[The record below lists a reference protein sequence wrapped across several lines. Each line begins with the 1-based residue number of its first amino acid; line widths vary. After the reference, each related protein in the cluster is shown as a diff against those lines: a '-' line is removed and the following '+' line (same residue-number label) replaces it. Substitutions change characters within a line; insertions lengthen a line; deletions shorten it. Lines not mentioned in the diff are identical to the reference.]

1 MPRGMGTYGS
11 KRGRPAKKK
20 NKMNKKKK
28 KKK

>member
-1 MPRGMGTYGS
+1 MPKRIGTNGS

-28 KKK
+28 KK